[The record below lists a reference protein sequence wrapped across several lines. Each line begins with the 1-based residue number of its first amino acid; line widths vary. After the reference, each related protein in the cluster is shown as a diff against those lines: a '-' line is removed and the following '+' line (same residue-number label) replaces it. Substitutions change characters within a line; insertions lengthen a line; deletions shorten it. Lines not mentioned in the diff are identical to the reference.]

1 MGSVR
6 NRPVSRR
13 SFFTLIEIMIVVVI
27 IGLIMTLVGP
37 DVIKKLKKAQSAT
50 ARNQIHLLGNAIDD
64 YYLDLSTYPSKMED
78 LIANPGNPKWDGPY
92 LKPPKIPKDP
102 WGAEYGYRNPG
113 TQNKGGIDAWSPGP
127 DGQEGNA
134 DDVGN
139 WNLEESDK
147 PGGP

>member
-102 WGAEYGYRNPG
+102 WGNDYHYQCPGQHGAYDIYSYGSEG
-113 TQNKGGIDAWSPGP
+113 SPG
-127 DGQEGNA
+127 GQGEAA
-134 DDVGN
+134 DVNN
-139 WNLEESDK
+139 WE
-147 PGGP
+147 